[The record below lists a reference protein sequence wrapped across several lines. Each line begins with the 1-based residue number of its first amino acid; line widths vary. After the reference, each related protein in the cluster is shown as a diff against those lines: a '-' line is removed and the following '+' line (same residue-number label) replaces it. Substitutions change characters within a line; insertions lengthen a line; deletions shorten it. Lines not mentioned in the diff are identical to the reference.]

1 MSITYIEMGKK
12 DSKELDNSTEEK
24 IKEAARKLFMQKGFA
39 ATKTRDIAAEADI
52 NLALLNYYFRS
63 KEKLFELIIRERLQ
77 QFIQGIKLVFNDES
91 TTFYE
96 KIETLAVHYIDMLSE
111 QPDLPLFILSEL
123 RAQPL
128 QVLNKLGVK
137 DFLMSSVFIRQL
149 FEEMKAGNITP
160 VHPLHFMAN
169 LMGSLVFPFVASPI
183 LKGITEMDQETF
195 NNLMQE
201 RKKLV
206 PQWIIKSF
214 KP

>member
-137 DFLMSSVFIRQL
+137 DFLMSSVFIKQL

>member
-1 MSITYIEMGKK
+1 MSKK
-12 DSKELDNSTEEK
+12 NSKELDNSTEEK
-24 IKEAARKLFMQKGFA
+24 IKEAAKKLFMQKGFA
-39 ATKTRDIAAEADI
+39 ATKTRDIAMESGI

-63 KEKLFELIIRERLQ
+63 KEKLFEIIIRERLQ

-96 KIETLAVHYIDMLSE
+96 KIETLAAHYIDMLSE

-137 DFLMSSVFIRQL
+137 DFLMSSVFIKQL
-149 FEEMKAGNITP
+149 FEEMKTGNITQ

-183 LKGITEMDQETF
+183 LKGITEMDQDTF
-195 NNLMQE
+195 NKLMQE

-214 KP
+214 RP

>member
-1 MSITYIEMGKK
+1 MGKK

-137 DFLMSSVFIRQL
+137 DFLMSSVFIKQL

-160 VHPLHFMAN
+160 VHPLHVMAN

-195 NNLMQE
+195 HKLMQE

>member
-1 MSITYIEMGKK
+1 
-12 DSKELDNSTEEK
+12 
-24 IKEAARKLFMQKGFA
+24 
-39 ATKTRDIAAEADI
+39 
-52 NLALLNYYFRS
+52 
-63 KEKLFELIIRERLQ
+63 
-77 QFIQGIKLVFNDES
+77 
-91 TTFYE
+91 
-96 KIETLAVHYIDMLSE
+96 MLSE

-137 DFLMSSVFIRQL
+137 DFLMSSVFIKQL
-149 FEEMKAGNITP
+149 FEEMKAGNITQ